1 MTVRWWFAFKALFIV
16 GYSFG
21 RVIMN
26 SFQDLITFNSNQKT
40 NPTQIPKQFTQP
52 FLYLSIKK

>member
-1 MTVRWWFAFKALFIV
+1 LSLTAIK
-16 GYSFG
+16 
-21 RVIMN
+21 
-26 SFQDLITFNSNQKT
+26 KT